1 MRKPLFV
8 RFMKKILLIIFIL
21 GFIGCSKTEQESGG
35 NATDSFAPERPVE
48 TGYEFASAYREL
60 DSDSLLLG
68 KGDIVEFS
76 RFYTNGIK
84 IREQEYGGGDCDG
97 KFMLQVLG
105 ADTLTI
111 EKYDCGDYGFGN
123 TLFITNADSLMYVR
137 EFSVEWSPDDDGNV
151 FHVNE
156 NIFEFSTT
164 GLVKRT
170 RTKPN

>member
-1 MRKPLFV
+1 MQR
-8 RFMKKILLIIFIL
+8 IL
-21 GFIGCSKTEQESGG
+21 GT
-35 NATDSFAPERPVE
+35 
-48 TGYEFASAYREL
+48 
-60 DSDSLLLG
+60 
-68 KGDIVEFS
+68 
-76 RFYTNGIK
+76 
-84 IREQEYGGGDCDG
+84 
-97 KFMLQVLG
+97 
-105 ADTLTI
+105 DTLTI
-111 EKYDCGDYGFGN
+111 DKYDCGDYGFGN